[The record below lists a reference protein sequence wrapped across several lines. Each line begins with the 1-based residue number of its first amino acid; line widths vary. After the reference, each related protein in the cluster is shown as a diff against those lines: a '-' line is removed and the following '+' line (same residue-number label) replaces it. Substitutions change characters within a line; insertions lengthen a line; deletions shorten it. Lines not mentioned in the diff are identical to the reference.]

1 MTDLN
6 ADVDDPLDRW
16 EDVEDMADMASEDP
30 SDVVSQVEGID
41 GPVYDLPA
49 SRLPDPRMNGDNSN
63 VLNPMSR
70 LFYDREQES
79 LPPITTTISRR
90 PIGLQQ
96 PSSMF
101 DRRNVSANATVG
113 VAISP
118 EPVEYL
124 RPITPT
130 EPLMEDEGLDRTH
143 SRTPTMEMLVTE
155 GPMTPTNTAGPF
167 VFDGSAGRV
176 SGPGKTPENA
186 SAAA

>member
-16 EDVEDMADMASEDP
+16 EDVEDMPDIASEDP
-30 SDVVSQVEGID
+30 SEVVSQVEGID
-41 GPVYDLPA
+41 GPVYE
-49 SRLPDPRMNGDNSN
+49 LPDPRLPTPRTNGDDRNIS
-63 VLNPMSR
+63 NPMSR
-70 LFYDREQES
+70 LFYEREQES

-90 PIGLQQ
+90 PVGLQQ

-101 DRRNVSANATVG
+101 DRRNISANATAG

-118 EPVEYL
+118 EPIEYL

-130 EPLMEDEGLDRTH
+130 EPLMDGESIDRAH
-143 SRTPTMEMLVTE
+143 SRTPTTEMLVTE

-176 SGPGKTPENA
+176 SGPGTTPENA